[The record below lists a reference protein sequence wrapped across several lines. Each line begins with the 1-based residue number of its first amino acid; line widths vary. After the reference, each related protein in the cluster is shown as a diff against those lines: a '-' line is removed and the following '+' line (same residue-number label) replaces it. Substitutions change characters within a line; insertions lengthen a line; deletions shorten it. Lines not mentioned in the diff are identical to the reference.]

1 MEFIDTISSENKW
14 GGLLHMIKLTPKEY
28 EILERFAEDKTNN
41 EISLELGMSRR
52 TVEYHISSII
62 RKLNAETRLG
72 AVVTAIKLGL
82 LSIK

>member
-1 MEFIDTISSENKW
+1 
-14 GGLLHMIKLTPKEY
+14 MIKLSPKEY
-28 EILERFAEDKTNN
+28 EILERIAEDKTNN

>member
-1 MEFIDTISSENKW
+1 
-14 GGLLHMIKLTPKEY
+14 MIKLTPKEY
-28 EILERFAEDKTNN
+28 EILERIAEDKTNN

-82 LSIK
+82 LRIK

>member
-1 MEFIDTISSENKW
+1 MV
-14 GGLLHMIKLTPKEY
+14 KLTPKEY
-28 EILERFAEDKTNN
+28 EILERIAEDKTNN

>member
-14 GGLLHMIKLTPKEY
+14 GVLHMIKLTPKEY
-28 EILERFAEDKTNN
+28 EILERIAEDKTNN

-82 LSIK
+82 LRIK

>member
-1 MEFIDTISSENKW
+1 M

-28 EILERFAEDKTNN
+28 EILERIAEDKTNN

>member
-1 MEFIDTISSENKW
+1 M
-14 GGLLHMIKLTPKEY
+14 GGVLHMIKLTPKEY
-28 EILERFAEDKTNN
+28 EILERIAEDKTNN

-82 LSIK
+82 LRIK

>member
-1 MEFIDTISSENKW
+1 
-14 GGLLHMIKLTPKEY
+14 MIKLTPKEY
-28 EILERFAEDKTNN
+28 EILERIAEDKTNN